1 MPEGR
6 ITALKI
12 QKRKKDRV
20 NVFIDDQFAFGL
32 SLIEAAKLRKGQTLT
47 EAEITRLR
55 DKDAIQQAIDRAARF
70 LAYRP
75 RSTDEVRRNL
85 SKKNIPPT
93 VIDAALEQMS
103 TQGYLDDRA
112 FALFWIE
119 NRNAFKPL
127 GSRALRY
134 ELRQKRVPDTIID
147 EVLDAYGVD
156 DADAAYRAASQRAGR
171 LRNMTR
177 RDFQNKVGSFLQRR
191 GFAYNIARV
200 AIERLM
206 EELDEPGYFVAPDED

>member
-1 MPEGR
+1 VPEGR

-103 TQGYLDDRA
+103 AQGYLDDRA

-156 DADAAYRAASQRAGR
+156 DADAAYRAASQRARR